1 MKHKPIIL
9 WVGLALLLAACAGTP
24 QDVDYPIPGINPR
37 PTATLALRAF
47 GVRGPLTVTV
57 NVTVDP
63 HSRGDWSG
71 WTIREDYAPRI
82 LEPNCTLYR
91 IPSTVPQQWIG
102 MCRMTMQEIFGL
114 PWTDS
119 NIFAVVEDQDGHLV
133 MYQSQEMVTN
143 K

>member
-1 MKHKPIIL
+1 MRYKHTIL
-9 WVGLALLLAACAGTP
+9 LVGLAVLLAACAGAP

-37 PTATLALRAF
+37 PTATLAM
-47 GVRGPLTVTV
+47 RGPLTVTV
-57 NVTVDP
+57 NVTEDP
-63 HSRGDWSG
+63 YSQGDWSG
-71 WTIREDYAPRI
+71 WTIREEFAPDI

-91 IPSTVPQQWIG
+91 IPGTVHQQWIG

>member
-9 WVGLALLLAACAGTP
+9 WVGLALLLAACAGAP
-24 QDVDYPIPGINPR
+24 QDVDYPIPADPI
-37 PTATLALRAF
+37 PTATFALRAS
-47 GVRGPLTVTV
+47 GVPGPLIVTV
-57 NVTVDP
+57 NITDDP
-63 HSRGDWSG
+63 RGHGDWSG
-71 WTIREDYAPRI
+71 WTIREEFAPDI

-91 IPSTVPQQWIG
+91 IPGTVHQQWIG

>member
-1 MKHKPIIL
+1 MEANMKHKPIIL
-9 WVGLALLLAACAGTP
+9 WVGLALLLAACAGAP
-24 QDVDYPIPGINPR
+24 QDVDYPIPGIHPR
-37 PTATLALRAF
+37 PTITFAMP
-47 GVRGPLTVTV
+47 GPLTVTV
-57 NVTVDP
+57 NVTDDP
-63 HSRGDWSG
+63 RGHGDWSG

-91 IPSTVPQQWIG
+91 IPGTVPQQWIG